1 MIVIVALVIGALLGW
16 RRAVS
21 LGGGPKD
28 IAQYAVVYAVI
39 FAVLGLFATILI
51 ERLA

>member
-1 MIVIVALVIGALLGW
+1 MVIIAALIIGALLGW
-16 RRAVS
+16 RRAVA

-28 IAQYAVVYAVI
+28 IAQYVMVHALI
-39 FAVLGLFATILI
+39 FALIGLFASILI